1 MLKILLKSGTKS
13 ISQETKTN
21 PALKGLIVADSL
33 TVSFTLKVHSAWIAN
48 DQVQRILR
56 AAIIVETHPQSQIRS
71 QNSVATT
78 CYAAALGFAVSKR
91 IALTALSIIN
101 VRVISF

>member
-1 MLKILLKSGTKS
+1 MSHKYSKLIFSKQKS
-13 ISQETKTN
+13 IDLSQ
-21 PALKGLIVADSL
+21 
-33 TVSFTLKVHSAWIAN
+33 AN

-56 AAIIVETHPQSQIRS
+56 AAIIFETHPQSQIRS

-78 CYAAALGFAVSKR
+78 CYAAA

-101 VRVISF
+101 VNIFIESNDFNLSFKRTQGQRNIGIIVF